1 MTTLATKLIID
12 SIIKNFNSIGKSIYI
27 IHSGDNNRG
36 LLYIKTNSKS
46 INKYTLHYREYEYQN
61 DNYNWIVVDNL
72 SEQEIDT
79 KFNKYKQNDDDCW
92 CIEIDDVI
100 NPFACIL

>member
-1 MTTLATKLIID
+1 MTTIATKLIID
-12 SIIKNFNSIGKSIYI
+12 SVVKKFNDIGKSLYV

-46 INKYTLHYREYEYQN
+46 TNKYTLHYREYEYQS
-61 DNYNWIVVDNL
+61 DNYNWVVIDDL

-79 KFNKYKQNDDDCW
+79 KLNKYKQEDNDCW
-92 CIEIDDVI
+92 CIEIDDNI
-100 NPFACIL
+100 NPFASIL